1 MSTEVLY
8 RKWRPSLF
16 EEVIGQE
23 LVTTTLRHA
32 VAMDR
37 ISHAYLLHGP
47 RGTGKT
53 STARILAKAVNC
65 LYPNNGEPC
74 NTCPLCLEAL
84 AGKSLDII
92 EIDGASNRGIADIKD
107 VIEKMQYSPTLGK
120 FKIYII
126 DEVHQLTSFAAD
138 ALLKTLEEPPPHALL
153 ILATTD
159 LEAIPTTITSR
170 CQQFSLLPLSTKNIV
185 SRLRVI
191 CNGEEIQAEDAALE
205 KIALAAS
212 GSLRDAENLLE
223 QAFLAVGSPLS
234 SVNVSIGLNIDKDLS
249 ALDLATSALNG
260 DVAKGLHLIHAVSI
274 EGRDIR
280 RYERSLI
287 NYLRHIMHIC
297 SGASPDQNYSEPEI
311 DRMQSIAE
319 FHSLSVIHTTLQ
331 IFTTSINQQHEEF
344 PTLGLELALVSSS
357 LQLAQTGTSPSRDL
371 IDDPATTSSRES
383 ESPSARAVSQ
393 IAPAGDSAPRNLA
406 HSSTTLETRRP
417 APSSQIPSTSEEMTA
432 SWNLLTDEFKGHK
445 GKKKPVDL
453 GGLLRTSQSQEVIDE
468 ELVLTYRYPSNRD
481 WLVNELEDP
490 ETCAK
495 LQEATARLFG
505 VPGFRAI
512 TPDETKSAQSKPDKE
527 GHLISLAEQLGG
539 RVINETPAKHEGE
552 DT

>member
-205 KIALAAS
+205 KNSS
-212 GSLRDAENLLE
+212 GC
-223 QAFLAVGSPLS
+223 VW
-234 SVNVSIGLNIDKDLS
+234 K
-249 ALDLATSALNG
+249 
-260 DVAKGLHLIHAVSI
+260 
-274 EGRDIR
+274 
-280 RYERSLI
+280 
-287 NYLRHIMHIC
+287 
-297 SGASPDQNYSEPEI
+297 
-311 DRMQSIAE
+311 
-319 FHSLSVIHTTLQ
+319 
-331 IFTTSINQQHEEF
+331 
-344 PTLGLELALVSSS
+344 
-357 LQLAQTGTSPSRDL
+357 PS
-371 IDDPATTSSRES
+371 
-383 ESPSARAVSQ
+383 
-393 IAPAGDSAPRNLA
+393 
-406 HSSTTLETRRP
+406 
-417 APSSQIPSTSEEMTA
+417 
-432 SWNLLTDEFKGHK
+432 
-445 GKKKPVDL
+445 
-453 GGLLRTSQSQEVIDE
+453 
-468 ELVLTYRYPSNRD
+468 
-481 WLVNELEDP
+481 
-490 ETCAK
+490 
-495 LQEATARLFG
+495 
-505 VPGFRAI
+505 
-512 TPDETKSAQSKPDKE
+512 
-527 GHLISLAEQLGG
+527 
-539 RVINETPAKHEGE
+539 
-552 DT
+552 

>member
-65 LYPNNGEPC
+65 LYPKNGEPC

-84 AGKSLDII
+84 AGRSLDII

-138 ALLKTLEEPPPHALL
+138 ALLKTLEEPPPHAIL

-170 CQQFSLLPLSTKNIV
+170 CQQFSLLPLSTKSIV

-191 CNGEEIQAEDAALE
+191 CNGEEIQAEDAALG
-205 KIALAAS
+205 KIAMAAS

-223 QAFLAVGSPLS
+223 QAFLSIGSYLS
-234 SVNVSIGLNIDKDLS
+234 SDNVSVGLNIDKDLS
-249 ALDLATSALNG
+249 ALELATSALDGN
-260 DVAKGLHLIHAVSI
+260 VAKGLNLIHAVST
-274 EGRDIR
+274 EGRDVR

-287 NYLRHIMHIC
+287 NYLRHIMRIC
-297 SGASPDQNYSEPEI
+297 SGASPDQNYTEVEI
-311 DRMQSIAE
+311 NRMQTIAVL
-319 FHSLSVIHTTLQ
+319 HSLSVIHTTLQ
-331 IFTTSINQQHEEF
+331 IFTASINQQHEEF

-357 LQLAQTGTSPSRDL
+357 LKLAQFSPSQGPIHDL
-371 IDDPATTSSRES
+371 TTTFSRES
-383 ESPSARAVSQ
+383 APPSAPVVSETTL
-393 IAPAGDSAPRNLA
+393 AGYPVSKNLA
-406 HSSTTLETRRP
+406 PSDTTAETLRSDL
-417 APSSQIPSTSEEMTA
+417 SSQTPNIPEEITA
-432 SWNLLTDEFKGHK
+432 SWNLLTDEFKGYK
-445 GKKKPVDL
+445 GKKKAVDL
-453 GGLLRTSQSQEVIDE
+453 GGLLRTSQTQEVIID
-468 ELVLTYRYPSNRD
+468 ELVLTYKYSSNRD
-481 WLVNELEDP
+481 WLLNELEDP
-490 ETCAK
+490 ETRAK
-495 LQEATARLFG
+495 LQEATNRIFG
-505 VPGFRAI
+505 VAKLRAM
-512 TPDETKSAQSKPDKE
+512 TREESKPTHPEPDKA

-539 RVINETPAKHEGE
+539 RVINETPTNHEGAN
-552 DT
+552 T

>member
-65 LYPNNGEPC
+65 LYPKNGEPC

-84 AGKSLDII
+84 AGRSLDII

-120 FKIYII
+120 FKTYII

-138 ALLKTLEEPPPHALL
+138 ALLKTLEEPPPHAIL

-170 CQQFSLLPLSTKNIV
+170 CQQFSLLPLSIKSIV

-205 KIALAAS
+205 KIAMAAS

-223 QAFLAVGSPLS
+223 QAFLSIGSYLS
-234 SVNVSIGLNIDKDLS
+234 SDNVSVGLNIDKDLS
-249 ALDLATSALNG
+249 ALELATSALDGN
-260 DVAKGLHLIHAVSI
+260 VAKGLNLIHAVST
-274 EGRDIR
+274 EGRDVR

-287 NYLRHIMHIC
+287 NYLRHIMRIC
-297 SGASPDQNYSEPEI
+297 SGASPDQNYTAVEI
-311 DRMQSIAE
+311 NRMQTIAG

-331 IFTTSINQQHEEF
+331 IFTASINQQHEEF

-357 LQLAQTGTSPSRDL
+357 LKLAQFSPSQGPIHDL
-371 IDDPATTSSRES
+371 TTTFSRES
-383 ESPSARAVSQ
+383 TPPSAPVVSETTL
-393 IAPAGDSAPRNLA
+393 AGYPASKNLA
-406 HSSTTLETRRP
+406 PSDTKAETLRSDL
-417 APSSQIPSTSEEMTA
+417 SSQTPNIPEEITA

-445 GKKKPVDL
+445 GKKKAVDL
-453 GGLLRTSQSQEVIDE
+453 GGLLRTSQTQEVIID
-468 ELVLTYRYPSNRD
+468 ELVLTYKYSSNRD
-481 WLVNELEDP
+481 WLLNELEDP
-490 ETCAK
+490 ETRAK
-495 LQEATARLFG
+495 LQEATNRIFG
-505 VPGFRAI
+505 VAKLRAM
-512 TPDETKSAQSKPDKE
+512 TREESKPTHPEPDKA
-527 GHLISLAEQLGG
+527 GHLISLAAQLGG
-539 RVINETPAKHEGE
+539 RVINETPTNHEGAN
-552 DT
+552 T